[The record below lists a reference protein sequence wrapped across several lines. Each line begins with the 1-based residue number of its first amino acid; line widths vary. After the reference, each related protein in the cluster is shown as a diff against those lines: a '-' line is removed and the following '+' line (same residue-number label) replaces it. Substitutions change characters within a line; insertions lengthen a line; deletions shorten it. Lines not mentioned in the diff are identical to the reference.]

1 MPAMKKQVLAL
12 LAGGALVA
20 FVSAANAAEVTRLN
34 DHQMDAVSAGA
45 AAIANTAALALG
57 EALADTITQSNT
69 YVQTVAN
76 PPPTSGGFATGRIA
90 IAQGFAQALAGGG
103 FLFQSGAAVHVDT
116 AASWP

>member
-1 MPAMKKQVLAL
+1 MKKQVLAL

-69 YVQTVAN
+69 FVQTVSNGTAF
-76 PPPTSGGFATGRIA
+76 PGGRIA
-90 IAQGFAQALAGGG
+90 IGQGFAQALAGGG

>member
-20 FVSAANAAEVTRLN
+20 FASAANAEVLRLSDN
-34 DHQMDAVSAGA
+34 QMDAVSAGA
-45 AAIANTAALALG
+45 AAIANTGALALG

-76 PPPTSGGFATGRIA
+76 PPPTGGGFATGRIA

-103 FLFQSGAAVHVDT
+103 FLFQSGAAAHVDT

>member
-1 MPAMKKQVLAL
+1 MKKHVLAL
-12 LAGGALVA
+12 LAGGALVTL
-20 FVSAANAAEVTRLN
+20 VSAANAAEMMRLSDN
-34 DHQMDAVSAGA
+34 QMDAISAGA
-45 AAIANTAALALG
+45 AAIANTGALALG

-76 PPPTSGGFATGRIA
+76 PPPTGGGFATGRIA

-103 FLFQSGAAVHVDT
+103 FLFQSGAAAHVDT